1 MPKLT
6 AAQVNAVSEPGRY
19 GDGDGLYL
27 TVSPRGSKSWVQR
40 IMIDGRRR
48 DIGLGGFPTVSLAQA
63 RLRATDNR
71 QAIAEGRDPLLEK
84 RRAAMP
90 TFREAAR
97 TVHEANKPRW
107 RNARHTASWLQSLET
122 YAMPILGGIPLD
134 RIQQSD
140 VLGVLTPIW
149 STRPETARRVR
160 QRIRTVLRWG
170 MAHGY
175 IDRNVAGEVIDG
187 ALPSMP
193 KVKNHLR
200 ALPYQEVPKALT
212 VIEESQASL
221 AVRYCF
227 RFLILTAARS
237 GEARGA
243 TWAEID
249 LDEKE
254 WRLPELRMKN
264 GLEHRVPRSDA
275 ALKVLVR
282 AKRLND
288 GSGLV
293 FPSPLK
299 PGSPLSD
306 MTLTKV
312 LRDTGLAERATVHG
326 FRSSF
331 RTWALEQT
339 DTPWAVAEASLAH
352 TLGNDVEQAYVRSS
366 LLDRRRNLMAQWADF
381 VEQPND

>member
-6 AAQVNAVSEPGRY
+6 AAQVKAVSEPGRY